1 MLGFGIGEIILVLI
15 VGIIILGPDKLPN
28 AIVEVV
34 KTIRVLKKTIS
45 DAKETLDREVN
56 LAEIKKEALE
66 YKEKLENDFNKIQ
79 DDFQVVKDAERGLQD
94 NIQSVQNLF
103 EDYKPKIIQEEK
115 LSVDLNNSESFAKIQ
130 DDDIDKQTIG
140 SIKSSKDES

>member
-28 AIVEVV
+28 AIVEVI
-34 KTIRVLKKTIS
+34 KTIRVLKKTMS

-79 DDFQVVKDAERGLQD
+79 DDFQVVKDAEKGLQD
-94 NIQSVQNLF
+94 NINSVQNLF

-115 LSVDLNNSESFAKIQ
+115 LSVDLSNSESSAKIQ